1 MSFCE
6 EKFVVNAS
14 IAMEQNVADSA
25 TFSFLTS
32 NTDRPLK
39 KARTLLEEKKSKEYR
54 LPSLE
59 EKSEV
64 IKKVTV
70 KLSETQKQVQQ
81 EEESDVLRDYED
93 MVANTTETDELL
105 DYEDMVG
112 DEVNLVSKVDKSLKN
127 IHNLEKEKDENDALL
142 DYEDMERDV
151 SRTLEAEEIQRNEET
166 DELLDYEDMV
176 GDEANLISKVDKNLK
191 NIHNLEKEKDEND
204 VLLLDYE
211 DVERDIPRNEE
222 TDELLDY
229 EDMVGDELNIVSEVD
244 KNLKNIHHLE
254 KEKDESD
261 VLRDYEDMERDLP
274 RNEETDELLD
284 YEDMVSDELNLV
296 SKVDKNLKNIH
307 SRTLAAKEFQRNFI
321 FKQLYD
327 QVSPSSRQ
335 DNYYLLDKLGEGG
348 FGEVWRG
355 KDRNNKECAIKKM
368 QVPCYNPELILTEI
382 TNLKQNNHEN
392 IPKYVD
398 SFMVS
403 SKEIWMVM
411 EYIAGADVANIIHY
425 SKLNHSSIAAVCH
438 GVLSALRYLHMKR
451 IIHRDV
457 KGDNILVSNQ
467 GHVFLVDLGLS
478 VHEESDLK
486 EAGTPGFM
494 APEVMTT
501 NSYKCSADIWSL
513 GMTFIQMITRRY
525 PYFDCDTRSMR
536 EHIIK
541 NSLPPTPKALPEH
554 MTSFHN
560 LCLQYDPSCRASALA
575 LLEHEYLEGK
585 AAPQQLALSVKEAM
599 YFKSL

>member
-39 KARTLLEEKKSKEYR
+39 KARRLLEEKKSKEYR

-81 EEESDVLRDYED
+81 EEESDVLLDYED

-127 IHNLEKEKDENDALL
+127 IHNLEKEKDENDVLL

-151 SRTLEAEEIQRNEET
+151 SRTPEAEEIQRNEET

-191 NIHNLEKEKDEND
+191 NIHNLEKEKDE
-204 VLLLDYE
+204 
-211 DVERDIPRNEE
+211 
-222 TDELLDY
+222 
-229 EDMVGDELNIVSEVD
+229 
-244 KNLKNIHHLE
+244 
-254 KEKDESD
+254 SD

-284 YEDMVSDELNLV
+284 YEDMVSDELNLE

-327 QVSPSSRQ
+327 QVSPSSHK

-403 SKEIWMVM
+403 SKESGW
-411 EYIAGADVANIIHY
+411 
-425 SKLNHSSIAAVCH
+425 
-438 GVLSALRYLHMKR
+438 
-451 IIHRDV
+451 
-457 KGDNILVSNQ
+457 
-467 GHVFLVDLGLS
+467 
-478 VHEESDLK
+478 
-486 EAGTPGFM
+486 
-494 APEVMTT
+494 
-501 NSYKCSADIWSL
+501 
-513 GMTFIQMITRRY
+513 
-525 PYFDCDTRSMR
+525 
-536 EHIIK
+536 
-541 NSLPPTPKALPEH
+541 
-554 MTSFHN
+554 
-560 LCLQYDPSCRASALA
+560 
-575 LLEHEYLEGK
+575 
-585 AAPQQLALSVKEAM
+585 
-599 YFKSL
+599 

>member
-1 MSFCE
+1 MAYRIIVDAYSPARKRRRVPSDLSFCE

-32 NTDRPLK
+32 STDRPLK
-39 KARTLLEEKKSKEYR
+39 KARRLLEEKKSKEYR

-64 IKKVTV
+64 IKKVAV

-81 EEESDVLRDYED
+81 EEESDVLLDYED

-112 DEVNLVSKVDKSLKN
+112 DDVNLVSKVDKSLKN
-127 IHNLEKEKDENDALL
+127 IHNLEKERDENDVLL

-176 GDEANLISKVDKNLK
+176 GDEVNLISKADKNLK
-191 NIHNLEKEKDEND
+191 NIHNLEKEKDESD

-211 DVERDIPRNEE
+211 DMERDIPRNEE

-229 EDMVGDELNIVSEVD
+229 EDMVGDELNLVSKVD
-244 KNLKNIHHLE
+244 KNLKNIHNLEKEKGENDVLLDYEDIERDVSRTLEAEEIQRNEETDELLDYEDMVGDEFNLVSKVDKNLQNIHNLE

-261 VLRDYEDMERDLP
+261 VLRDYEDLERDLP

-284 YEDMVSDELNLV
+284 YEDMVGDELNLI

-307 SRTLAAKEFQRNFI
+307 SRTLKAKEFQRNFI

-327 QVSPSSRQ
+327 QVSPSSHQ

-368 QVPCYNPELILTEI
+368 QVPYYNPEPILTEI

-392 IPKYVD
+392 IP
-398 SFMVS
+398 
-403 SKEIWMVM
+403 E
-411 EYIAGADVANIIHY
+411 
-425 SKLNHSSIAAVCH
+425 VCRQLH
-438 GVLSALRYLHMKR
+438 GKFQR
-451 IIHRDV
+451 
-457 KGDNILVSNQ
+457 NLVGN
-467 GHVFLVDLGLS
+467 GI
-478 VHEESDLK
+478 
-486 EAGTPGFM
+486 
-494 APEVMTT
+494 
-501 NSYKCSADIWSL
+501 YC
-513 GMTFIQMITRRY
+513 
-525 PYFDCDTRSMR
+525 RS
-536 EHIIK
+536 
-541 NSLPPTPKALPEH
+541 
-554 MTSFHN
+554 
-560 LCLQYDPSCRASALA
+560 
-575 LLEHEYLEGK
+575 
-585 AAPQQLALSVKEAM
+585 
-599 YFKSL
+599 